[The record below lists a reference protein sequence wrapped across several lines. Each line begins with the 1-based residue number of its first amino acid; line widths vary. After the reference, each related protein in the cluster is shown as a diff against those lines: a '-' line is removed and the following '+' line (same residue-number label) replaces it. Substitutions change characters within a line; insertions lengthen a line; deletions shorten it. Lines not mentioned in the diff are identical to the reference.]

1 LKTSY
6 LGCVLAAALS
16 FAPGLAAAGAPEVK
30 PANDFAGIGYTV
42 TSTGTIVVSAGL
54 REISGKV
61 AVCGI
66 VWFEKTVTNTTKV
79 IEVKF
84 TDQIKFSAGSKALRV
99 NTRVFKRYDSEAA
112 AKAGMARCSV
122 TATPW
127 SVAFAK
133 TPLKLTMGRVRV
145 TD

>member
-1 LKTSY
+1 LRKSY
-6 LGCVLAAALS
+6 LGCVLAAALCCS
-16 FAPGLAAAGAPEVK
+16 ASVAAAGAPEVK
-30 PANDFAGIGYTV
+30 PANDFSGIGYTV
-42 TSTGTIVVSAGL
+42 SSSGAVVVYAGL
-54 REISGKV
+54 REISSKV

-66 VWFEKTVTNTTKV
+66 VWFEKTVSNTTKV

-84 TDQIKFSAGSKALRV
+84 TDQIKFSAGGKALRV
-99 NTRVFKRYDSEAA
+99 NSRLFKRYDSEVA

-127 SVAFAK
+127 SAAYAK
-133 TPLKLTMGRVRV
+133 STLKLTMGNIRV